1 MWSPR
6 IGRSSSSRIDCQVV
20 FAKPSMAA
28 TALES
33 ATRLSKLVEVDVKLL
48 IAPYKAELPRSR
60 NLLYAQRNSASPAT
74 ERDAPIGRPSRAI
87 KERSSLS
94 LHTCKIGAC
103 FLQARP
109 ARAVQFGNTM
119 GGALEEDWVDVG
131 QIGAATTAITGL

>member
-6 IGRSSSSRIDCQVV
+6 PGRSSSTRIDCQVV

-28 TALES
+28 TAFES

-60 NLLYAQRNSASPAT
+60 NLLYAQRNSTSPAT
-74 ERDAPIGRPSRAI
+74 ERDASIGRPSRAI

-94 LHTCKIGAC
+94 LHYMRARSVPAFSKP
-103 FLQARP
+103 ARP
-109 ARAVQFGNTM
+109 ARCS
-119 GGALEEDWVDVG
+119 LETRWAG
-131 QIGAATTAITGL
+131 RLRRTGSTSAR